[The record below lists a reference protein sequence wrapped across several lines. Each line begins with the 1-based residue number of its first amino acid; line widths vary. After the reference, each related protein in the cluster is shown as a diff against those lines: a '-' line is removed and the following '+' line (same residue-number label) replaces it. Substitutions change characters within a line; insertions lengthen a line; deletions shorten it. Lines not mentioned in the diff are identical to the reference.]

1 MYHIFD
7 NSHACHILWLK
18 EAVLIKKKCS
28 LYLEKYVALKFAF
41 QITLDSSRKLWCFS
55 KCTPSSRGSSSRF
68 KRQKIRPQRNQS
80 LQSVGPFL
88 NLITF
93 DVYIYISYNNHH
105 SPIYIGLHEYINIFF
120 AHRCVAPE
128 GNKVLV

>member
-1 MYHIFD
+1 M
-7 NSHACHILWLK
+7 SHTLVKRSCSD
-18 EAVLIKKKCS
+18 EKKCS
-28 LYLEKYVALKFAF
+28 LYLEKYVVLKFAF

-128 GNKVLV
+128 GNKVPVYRK

>member
-1 MYHIFD
+1 MYHVFD

-18 EAVLIKKKCS
+18 EVVLIKKKCS
-28 LYLEKYVALKFAF
+28 LYLEKYVVLKFAF

-68 KRQKIRPQRNQS
+68 KRQKIRPPRNQS

-93 DVYIYISYNNHH
+93 DVYTYILVIITTIPQSILVYTNTLIYFLYT
-105 SPIYIGLHEYINIFF
+105 
-120 AHRCVAPE
+120 AV
-128 GNKVLV
+128 

>member
-1 MYHIFD
+1 MYHVFD

-28 LYLEKYVALKFAF
+28 LYLEKYVVLKFAF

-68 KRQKIRPQRNQS
+68 KRQKIRPPRNQS

-93 DVYIYISYNNHH
+93 DVYTYILVIITTIPQSILVYTNTLIYFLYT
-105 SPIYIGLHEYINIFF
+105 
-120 AHRCVAPE
+120 AV
-128 GNKVLV
+128 